1 MTMAVEMVDLSVP
14 SALDTSE
21 RSGLS
26 RTQRVVRWT
35 GFGILGALIL
45 CAFFAPWI
53 APYAPDEVDL
63 FATLSGPS
71 RDHLL
76 GTDNLGRDVLSR
88 LIYGARTS
96 LFAAAL
102 AVLLAAGI
110 GVIPGMVAGYYRG
123 AAEAIVMRIAD
134 TIMAFPSLILAIAIV
149 GVLGPSLT
157 NAMIAVGILIA
168 PRFLRLMR
176 GVTMTVRDQAF
187 IEASRL
193 AGQSNLRIL
202 FTHVLPNTLSPLT
215 TQLAFTAGVA
225 ILAESSLSFVGLGAQ
240 APTASWGSMVSSAV
254 PFMETTPLLI
264 IAPGVV
270 IALAVLSFNIVGDA
284 IRDSWGREV

>member
-1 MTMAVEMVDLSVP
+1 MAVEMVDLSVP
-14 SALDTSE
+14 SALDT
-21 RSGLS
+21 
-26 RTQRVVRWT
+26 TQRAGLTRAQRAVRWT
-35 GFGILGALIL
+35 GFGILGGLVL
-45 CAFFAPWI
+45 CAVFAPLI

-88 LIYGARTS
+88 LIFGARTS

-110 GVIPGMVAGYYRG
+110 GVIPGMIAGYFRG
-123 AAEAIVMRIAD
+123 AADAVVMRIAD

-176 GVTMTVRDQAF
+176 GVTMTVRNQAF
-187 IEASRL
+187 MEAAQL
-193 AGQSNLRIL
+193 AGRSNARIL
-202 FTHVLPNTLSPLT
+202 FSHVLPNTLSPLT
-215 TQLAFTAGVA
+215 TQLAFTAGIA

-284 IRDSWGREV
+284 IRDSWGREVG